1 MMTGRQALELAAGYI
16 GSGPQTFY
24 NYYSS
29 HVSAFHSGNWC
40 ACFAS
45 CILMMAD
52 AKCAGFPGVYC
63 PTMRDAGVAAGAA
76 VSIANAK
83 AGDVAYFN
91 WDANTRADHV
101 GIVESVDANARTIT
115 SIDGNVSNTVGRRTR
130 RWGEVLTIVR
140 PTYAKEEEWMVYG
153 FSQVKNGSSGN
164 AVRIC
169 QAALNIRNGAGL
181 LVDGACGPVTVEA
194 IKRWQRKVGL
204 YADGICGAKT
214 WPTLLGK

>member
-101 GIVESVDANARTIT
+101 GIVESVDASARTIT

>member
-101 GIVESVDANARTIT
+101 GIVKSVDASARTIT

>member
-115 SIDGNVSNTVGRRTR
+115 SIDGNVSNSVGRRTR

-153 FSQVKNGSSGN
+153 FAQVKNGSSGN
-164 AVRIC
+164 AVRMC

>member
-1 MMTGRQALELAAGYI
+1 MMTGRQALELADGYI

-115 SIDGNVSNTVGRRTR
+115 SIDGNVSNSVGRRTR

-140 PTYAKEEEWMVYG
+140 PTYAKEEDWMVYG

-164 AVRIC
+164 AVRMC

>member
-76 VSIANAK
+76 VSIASAK
-83 AGDVAYFN
+83 TGDIAYFN

-115 SIDGNVSNTVGRRTR
+115 SIDGNVSNSVGRRTR

>member
-76 VSIANAK
+76 VSIASAK
-83 AGDVAYFN
+83 TGDIAYFN

-101 GIVESVDANARTIT
+101 GIVESCEGGLIH
-115 SIDGNVSNTVGRRTR
+115 TV
-130 RWGEVLTIVR
+130 E
-140 PTYAKEEEWMVYG
+140 
-153 FSQVKNGSSGN
+153 GN
-164 AVRIC
+164 AGDAVVRFTYWVGTEFI
-169 QAALNIRNGAGL
+169 AG
-181 LVDGACGPVTVEA
+181 
-194 IKRWQRKVGL
+194 
-204 YADGICGAKT
+204 YGIPAY
-214 WPTLLGK
+214 